1 MIEPSLFQKQLFYP
15 QRGQLIP
22 VTVLAEDKTHY
33 LIQFEDGTK
42 ICTNKNT
49 FKK

>member
-1 MIEPSLFQKQLFYP
+1 MNQTSLFQKELLYF
-15 QRGQLIP
+15 GKP
-22 VTVLAEDKTHY
+22 VKVLAEDKTHY
-33 LIQFEDGTK
+33 LIQFENGIK